1 MCFVPLNYLFP
12 TTYDSPRSILGIFA
26 RFDEINQENI
36 RSFDT
41 TFKRGTTLTSLPS
54 FTYIALLKK
63 LTELIKNLFK
73 MSSEVL
79 LKVRE
84 RMQKMKD
91 KIEDA
96 ENREHDAKEE
106 CKEVEA
112 TLGQNET
119 DIDSMKKRIQLLTK
133 ELDEKNA
140 LLEERKMKS
149 GQLEEKYEKENEVVR
164 ELENVEIGEDERMHE
179 LETDLT
185 ETSQKAE
192 QLELQ
197 NTELRQKLGQLE
209 NEIQKV

>member
-1 MCFVPLNYLFP
+1 M
-12 TTYDSPRSILGIFA
+12 

-84 RMQKMKD
+84 RMQKVKD

-133 ELDEKNA
+133 ELDEKDA

>member
-1 MCFVPLNYLFP
+1 
-12 TTYDSPRSILGIFA
+12 
-26 RFDEINQENI
+26 
-36 RSFDT
+36 
-41 TFKRGTTLTSLPS
+41 
-54 FTYIALLKK
+54 
-63 LTELIKNLFK
+63 
-73 MSSEVL
+73 
-79 LKVRE
+79 
-84 RMQKMKD
+84 MQKMKD

-209 NEIQKV
+209 NEIQKVWASFYYKIVNCSTKHGCLSSLNYVTEETYRSVSLKREKYFQNWILSVFWTKISADWWKIKHTM

>member
-1 MCFVPLNYLFP
+1 
-12 TTYDSPRSILGIFA
+12 
-26 RFDEINQENI
+26 
-36 RSFDT
+36 
-41 TFKRGTTLTSLPS
+41 
-54 FTYIALLKK
+54 
-63 LTELIKNLFK
+63 
-73 MSSEVL
+73 
-79 LKVRE
+79 
-84 RMQKMKD
+84 MQKMKD

-209 NEIQKV
+209 NEIQKVWASFYYKNCKLLYKAWLFIVVELRYRRNLPFRQLKKRKIFSKLNSFCILYKN